1 LNDLAFPSNLED
13 AGNVYFRGSGDAPM
27 THSKVKGPEAKTRLD
42 ANETGALPNH
52 ADDAEGH
59 DQAPALSWRDINGVL
74 FVAAA
79 AGAIWFLGKTSNPY
93 ITAVG
98 VTCTLVGA
106 FPIFQEAYENIR
118 QRRMTMELSIAI
130 VIVAVLAIREIFPA
144 LVITLFVL
152 VAEILKGLIVGRG
165 RQKAH

>member
-1 LNDLAFPSNLED
+1 
-13 AGNVYFRGSGDAPM
+13 
-27 THSKVKGPEAKTRLD
+27 
-42 ANETGALPNH
+42 
-52 ADDAEGH
+52 
-59 DQAPALSWRDINGVL
+59 
-74 FVAAA
+74 VAAA